1 MRSVLAN
8 PTSLEIR
15 GEFHTGP
22 DEGGLDNVVLRTAIA
37 NASAPAVATMNPDAA
52 TIRVRRP

>member
-1 MRSVLAN
+1 MRRVLAN

-22 DEGGLDNVVLRTAIA
+22 DEGGLDNVVLRAGG
-37 NASAPAVATMNPDAA
+37 
-52 TIRVRRP
+52 